1 MTGLET
7 VNPEQGYSSPS
18 KSKQEG
24 TGKMSYISSFE
35 IVGKRLFEHLNDLED
50 RGVIRTVS
58 PQPNET
64 VVLVTDEGEFVFYN
78 RGRKTTEGIRLEG
91 DRPRYALIQ

>member
-1 MTGLET
+1 
-7 VNPEQGYSSPS
+7 
-18 KSKQEG
+18 
-24 TGKMSYISSFE
+24 MSYISSFE
-35 IVGKRLFEHLNDLED
+35 LVGKSLFEHLNDFED

-78 RGRKTTEGIRLEG
+78 RGRKTPEGIRLEG